1 MDVHVVSTTL
11 DPAAHPDVTI
21 VSEDVIGSVAAL
33 RARAGKDIWLFGGG
47 VLFRSLLEA
56 ALVDRVEVAVVP
68 ALLGSGV
75 PLLPGVR
82 EIATLALHSSEELP
96 SGMILLKY
104 EVASPEARH
113 PERPHAS
120 APLD

>member
-56 ALVDRVEVAVVP
+56 ALVDRVEVAVFFEKLKTLHVP
-68 ALLGSGV
+68 GDVSSVGHDFEFLHRGNEALLLFLDV
-75 PLLPGVR
+75 
-82 EIATLALHSSEELP
+82 TLVGEWKFTL
-96 SGMILLKY
+96 
-104 EVASPEARH
+104 
-113 PERPHAS
+113 
-120 APLD
+120 